1 MADMDVQDR
10 IKAVK
15 VKMEKLIQDGHLA
28 EAKSALD
35 QYNAKMPGDPDICS
49 MRAVLAIMEGSLNE
63 AEAFIEE
70 GLKRDSVQF
79 DLLYNLAYIRELQGL
94 NQEAAD
100 LYKKAGTVAVSEEQI
115 SNMNNSL
122 EKLESEYVDIS
133 VKDKPKIVFFVK
145 ESMDSFLG
153 DIIVGLSDI
162 YWVRKIIVSDYGQI
176 DAGMEWAN
184 ICWFEWCD
192 ELVAYGSRLP
202 ISSYK
207 KIICRLHRYE
217 AFSDHI
223 NNVVWENI
231 DKVIFVSDHIKSTVV
246 KKVNLPES
254 KCIVVLNGINNVKFD
269 CPKRSRGY
277 NLAWIGY
284 LNLRKNPVLVLQ
296 YLYELVK
303 KDNRYKLHIAGSF
316 QDEPL
321 QQYMEDIIDRL
332 GLNDN
337 VIQYG
342 YMPNDRMNEWLK
354 DKNYIVTG
362 SIAEG
367 HPVGV
372 MEAMS
377 CGLKPVI
384 HYFPGAEEFYPHDY
398 IYYNLEDFLKIIT
411 EPDYDPEE
419 YHNYINSKF
428 SLVGQLNKIKCL
440 IKELITKKTIVEEA
454 TEFLS
459 QLNSNRVIIE
469 DLSVFF
475 PSYNRAEI
483 IRNDF
488 FKGYKMPGQ
497 PKIIV
502 DDFSDTINRDILYK
516 LKAESNDIENII
528 FHDKNMG
535 VAAGI
540 STGIKNAN
548 SKFILTCGDDDILFW
563 RTKSYINEEVK
574 KIGEEY
580 AFIIPRF
587 VLNLG
592 EDGDLRIGYDRFN
605 FSKMSALEILRHLFL
620 SGELSVMIAGMIA
633 KRDDLHRSLPDN
645 VFRVS
650 EDYVTIA
657 RLLSLYPQL
666 PVHIIDALVYI
677 RRISNTTLS
686 RRMDNTKLSIHLLSL
701 IVSGYYCFKN
711 EIINKNQLIDSIKKR
726 AQLLKSIYNYN
737 IEFADIIT
745 KYISEKIN
753 VSEFINYTNSIGIT
767 MDFDS
772 LPEEIKNITKL

>member
-269 CPKRSRGY
+269 CQKRSRGY

-737 IEFADIIT
+737 TEFADIIT